1 MISRLSRKTSR
12 TCNGR
17 NEKKKERLDE
27 VDLTQMS
34 LFDTVKDDDI
44 LEELKT
50 IDVGNLTPIEA
61 LNKLYELQNK
71 IKTAGRN
78 GE

>member
-1 MISRLSRKTSR
+1 MTIHLQT
-12 TCNGR
+12 
-17 NEKKKERLDE
+17 
-27 VDLTQMS
+27 VVS
-34 LFDTVKDDDI
+34 LQQSTVKDDDI

-71 IKTAGRN
+71 IKNRW
-78 GE
+78 

>member
-1 MISRLSRKTSR
+1 MF
-12 TCNGR
+12 
-17 NEKKKERLDE
+17 DE

-50 IDVGNLTPIEA
+50 IENGNLTSIEA
-61 LNKLYELQNK
+61 LNKLAKLQNK
-71 IKTAGRN
+71 KKPLVEMENKIYGHNYNLAGDN
-78 GE
+78 